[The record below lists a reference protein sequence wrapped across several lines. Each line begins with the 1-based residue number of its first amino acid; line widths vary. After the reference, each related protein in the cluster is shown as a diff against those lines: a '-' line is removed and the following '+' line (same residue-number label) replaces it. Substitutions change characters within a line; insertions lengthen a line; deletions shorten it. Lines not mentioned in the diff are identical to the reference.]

1 MDGSN
6 ILKCRRIGSMR
17 LRCALEGAVLA
28 SPTTLEIKSEM
39 TQIIKD
45 SKKEIF
51 TGIHA
56 TLSQGDYYTIEGTPL
71 SKIPISWTENEPDN
85 EDNRESC
92 ITLNGDGQSAD
103 IRCGDTRPYIC
114 YRPENGQ
121 QVNECGT
128 IDPEYH
134 LDSRTNKCY
143 KFHKVARNFSRA
155 ALACASEGG
164 HLAIVNSDTEAQV
177 LKDVF
182 ATIPGKDIMF
192 GMPAVFQDVAL
203 IGFYDWGER
212 GDWRTIHGQTLS
224 EAGFSKFNAGE
235 PNGAHVGEF
244 CGSIHRSGLLNDLLC
259 DTPCVFI
266 CEKSPDYP
274 AVCRIDGPALTR
286 NTPCQN

>member
-1 MDGSN
+1 M
-6 ILKCRRIGSMR
+6 I
-17 LRCALEGAVLA
+17 
-28 SPTTLEIKSEM
+28 
-39 TQIIKD
+39 QIIKD

-92 ITLNGDGQSAD
+92 ITLNGDG
-103 IRCGDTRPYIC
+103 
-114 YRPENGQ
+114 
-121 QVNECGT
+121 
-128 IDPEYH
+128 H
-134 LDSRTNKCY
+134 
-143 KFHKVARNFSRA
+143 
-155 ALACASEGG
+155 
-164 HLAIVNSDTEAQV
+164 DTEAQV

-266 CEKSPDYP
+266 CEKSPDDP
-274 AVCRIDGPALTR
+274 PVCRIDGPAITR
-286 NTPCQN
+286 NTQCQN